1 MKIKVELFG
10 VCRELSDQDFINLD
24 FDHEILIKD
33 LRDKM
38 IEIVKEKFPSNDNY
52 LEMVKKSAFSTN
64 DEIVGDEFKIK
75 DKQIVSIIPPIGGG

>member
-24 FDHEILIKD
+24 FDNEIIIKD

-38 IEIVKEKFPSNDNY
+38 IEIVKEKFPTNDNY
-52 LEMVKKSAFSTN
+52 LEMVKKSAFSNN

-75 DKQIVSIIPPIGGG
+75 DKQTVSIIPPIGGG

>member
-24 FDHEILIKD
+24 FDNEIIIKD

-38 IEIVKEKFPSNDNY
+38 IEIVKKKFP
-52 LEMVKKSAFSTN
+52 
-64 DEIVGDEFKIK
+64 G
-75 DKQIVSIIPPIGGG
+75 

>member
-24 FDHEILIKD
+24 FDNEILIKD

-52 LEMVKKSAFSTN
+52 LEMVKKSAFSAN

-75 DKQIVSIIPPIGGG
+75 DKQTVSIIPPIGGG

>member
-24 FDHEILIKD
+24 FDNEILIKD

-38 IEIVKEKFPSNDNY
+38 IEIVKEKFPTNDNY

-64 DEIVGDEFKIK
+64 DEIVSDEFKIK
-75 DKQIVSIIPPIGGG
+75 DKQTVSIIPPIGGG